1 MKNSETNRM
10 TNLDTEIR
18 NLIAHEGISSP
29 AVADLMTEQEALLT
43 LWLTNAEAKHIEHLQ
58 DR

>member
-1 MKNSETNRM
+1 MKNSDTKRL
-10 TNLDTEIR
+10 TKLDTEIR

-43 LWLTNAEAKHIEHLQ
+43 LWIADAEAKHSAHLSQ
-58 DR
+58 